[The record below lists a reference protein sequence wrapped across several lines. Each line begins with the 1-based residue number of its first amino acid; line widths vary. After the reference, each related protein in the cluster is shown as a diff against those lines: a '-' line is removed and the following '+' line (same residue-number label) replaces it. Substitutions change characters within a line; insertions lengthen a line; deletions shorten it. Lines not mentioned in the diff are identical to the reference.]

1 MKKLEWRKMLQLA
14 FAQQQKGKF
23 AAAIADYQEILTLR
37 PEEAEVYYYLGS
49 ALLQDEQLE
58 AAINTY
64 EKALSLAPDSFPDIY
79 YNLGLLYH
87 KLGQIDKA
95 IGAYE
100 KFVAVNSNF
109 APAYNNFGKALQ
121 EKGKIDE
128 AIEAYRKA
136 ICIKED
142 YESACHNLKWVLE
155 EQEEI
160 DETIKNCDR
169 PPSRNPR
176 LAPAYNSL
184 ATGLK
189 KQGKIDEAI
198 VVLKKAISLDS
209 NYTPA
214 YNNLGLILQKQGK
227 WEDATVAYRQ
237 AIAVNPHYELAY
249 NNLGN
254 ALEEQGKME
263 EAIATYQQA
272 IDINP
277 NWAVFHARLGMWL
290 LQKGEFKL
298 GFQEYQWRFKDQKFW
313 RFKDQKFSNHLGKV
327 GSLPIWNGKSS
338 LKNKTILIR
347 REQGLGD
354 MLQFSRYV
362 PLVAAKGAKVI
373 LESPDPLV
381 SLLETVPEVEKVV
394 VSRTVVTEADCQVW
408 LMSLP
413 LLCGTTLDTIPATIP
428 YLFPSTTSLPQLL
441 NNNKNDKLNIGL
453 VWNSHS
459 ISNTSK
465 KRSCPLE
472 EFTSLL
478 ERPNINWYSLQKELS
493 PGDLNLLEK
502 LPIVDLKESLVDFNA
517 TAAIIAQLDLV
528 ISIDTS
534 VAHLAGA
541 IGKPVWA
548 LLPAVPDWRWLLKR
562 EDTPWY
568 PTMRLFRQTEPGD
581 WSMVLEQVENALS
594 NLLE

>member
-14 FAQQQKGKF
+14 FAQQKQGKF
-23 AAAIADYQEILTLR
+23 AAAIADYQEILTFR
-37 PEEAEVYYYLGS
+37 PEEAQVYYYLGS
-49 ALLQDEQLE
+49 ALLQDDRLKE
-58 AAINTY
+58 AMNTY
-64 EKALSLAPDSFPDIY
+64 EKVLSLAPNSFPDTY
-79 YNLGLLYH
+79 YNLGFLYQ
-87 KLGQIDKA
+87 KLGRTNKA
-95 IGAYE
+95 IDAYK
-100 KFVAVNSNF
+100 KFVAVKSNF
-109 APAYNNFGKALQ
+109 APAYNNLGKALQ
-121 EKGKIDE
+121 EQGKIDE
-128 AIEAYRKA
+128 AIQAYQKA
-136 ICIKED
+136 IPLKED
-142 YESACHNLKWVLE
+142 YGIACHNLKCVLE
-155 EQEEI
+155 EQEKI
-160 DETIKNCDR
+160 DKTIRNCGQVS
-169 PPSRNPR
+169 SRNPR
-176 LAPAYNSL
+176 YVPAYNSL
-184 ATGLK
+184 AIGLE

-198 VVLKKAISLDS
+198 TALKKAIGLNS
-209 NYTPA
+209 NYAPT
-214 YNNLGLILQKQGK
+214 YKNLGVILQKQGK
-227 WEDATVAYRQ
+227 WEDARIAYKQ
-237 AIAVNPHYELAY
+237 AIVANPRYELAY
-249 NNLGN
+249 NNLAN
-254 ALEEQGKME
+254 TQEVQGKVE
-263 EAIATYQQA
+263 EAIATCQEA

-277 NWAVFHARLGMWL
+277 NWAALHVRLGMFL

-298 GFQEYQWRFKDQKFW
+298 GLQEYQWRFKYQEFTKNTSKISSF
-313 RFKDQKFSNHLGKV
+313 
-327 GSLPIWNGKSS
+327 PIWDGKSS
-338 LKNKTILIR
+338 LGNKTILIR
-347 REQGLGD
+347 AEQGLGD

-362 PLVAAKGAKVI
+362 PILAAKGAKVI
-373 LESPDPLV
+373 IESPAPLV
-381 SLLETVPEVEKVV
+381 SLLETVPEVEKVIV
-394 VSRTVVTEADCQVW
+394 AGTVVTEVDYQVW